1 LPREPLSN
9 VDGAWLRMEHPTA
22 PMMVTF
28 AMTFA
33 QPIDFDR
40 LRTTLQQRL
49 LRFPRFRQHVVESQD
64 RLYWADDPGFDL
76 DFHLQRLRL
85 SSPGDE
91 AMLRQIVGDLM
102 GTQLDFSR
110 PLWQFHLV
118 QGYANGGALVG
129 RVHHGLADG
138 VALMHVLRFLV
149 DPEQEEPSPSAGYP
163 GEPVADGIA
172 IKIAEL
178 VARGG
183 LEILSNPRYLLSL
196 GRMGTG
202 VMAALGKMM
211 LRTPDPDTI
220 FRGRLGNTKRVAW
233 SAPLVLDEVK
243 AAGRPVDGTV
253 NDVMLAVATGALRRY
268 LQRRGEPVGGVT
280 LRAGL
285 SVNLRSPDAEPSLGN
300 RAGAV
305 LVDLPVG
312 LDTPLARLRET
323 KRQMDGLKSS
333 PEASVVWGLLNALG
347 RASPE
352 IQAVLVERYCS
363 QDTAVIANVP
373 GATETVYLAGAPLE
387 TLIFWVPAF
396 GRVGLSLSI
405 SSYAGDVWF
414 GVATDENLVP
424 DPETIV
430 AEFHAE
436 FELLRSLGRRR
447 EAGRAGPA
455 LIMSSVEAMHAML
468 DEAIESLDAMLQ
480 DG

>member
-1 LPREPLSN
+1 
-9 VDGAWLRMEHPTA
+9 
-22 PMMVTF
+22 MMVTF

-33 QPIDFDR
+33 APIDFDR
-40 LRTTLQQRL
+40 LRITLEQRL
-49 LRFPRFRQHVVESQD
+49 LRFPRFRQRVIQSRD
-64 RLYWADDPGFDL
+64 RLYWAEDPGFDL
-76 DFHLQRLRL
+76 DGHLQRLRPP
-85 SSPGDE
+85 SPGDE
-91 AMLRQIVGDLM
+91 AMLQGVVSDLM
-102 GTQLDFSR
+102 SAQLDFSR
-110 PLWQFHLV
+110 PLWEFHLV
-118 QGYANGGALVG
+118 EGYASGCALVG

-138 VALMHVLRFLV
+138 VALMQVLRSLV
-149 DPEQEEPSPSAGYP
+149 DPELEEPPPFAGYP
-163 GEPVADGIA
+163 TEPLTDDIA

-183 LEILSNPRYLLSL
+183 LEVLSNPRYLLSL
-196 GRMGTG
+196 VRMGTG
-202 VMAALGKMM
+202 AMAALRKMM
-211 LRTPDPDTI
+211 LRTPDPDTV
-220 FRGRLGNTKRVAW
+220 FRGRLGTAKRVAW
-233 SAPLVLDEVK
+233 SAPLALHEVK

-253 NDVMLAVATGALRRY
+253 NDVMLAAATGALRRY
-268 LQRRGEPVGGVT
+268 MQRRGEPVAGVT

-363 QDTAVIANVP
+363 QHTAVIANVP
-373 GATETVYLAGAPLE
+373 GATETAYLVGAPLE

-424 DPETIV
+424 DPERIV
-430 AEFHAE
+430 SGFHAE
-436 FELLRSLGRRR
+436 FESLRSVGHRTV
-447 EAGRAGPA
+447 AGRAEPSST
-455 LIMSSVEAMHAML
+455 MSSVEAMNAML

-480 DG
+480 EE